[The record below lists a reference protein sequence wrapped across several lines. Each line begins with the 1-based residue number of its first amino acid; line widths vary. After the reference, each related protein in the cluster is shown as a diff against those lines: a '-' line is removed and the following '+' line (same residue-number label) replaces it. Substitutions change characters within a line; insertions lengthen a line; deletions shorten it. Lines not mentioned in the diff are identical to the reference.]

1 MNGDGIGMGI
11 GRGRVI
17 AFRYRMAVALVGA
30 CMVVPACAPKRAA
43 APDPDAVVAPP
54 PVLSGLTVM
63 ILPAQAP
70 PRGSSVIAGVEEPV
84 PGLDTEIGYFLA
96 EQASRVHW
104 ITSDVVRKSA
114 ANARSLN
121 IHPEALAV
129 SAFHASRVKRI
140 GDPLWGDLRL
150 LGELMNARY
159 AILPFAA
166 GFARDSTGTQ
176 GRVEIGAA
184 LIDTG
189 NGNVLWTG
197 YAAGDRGPQDSRA
210 VVASAARALARK
222 IAP

>member
-1 MNGDGIGMGI
+1 MNSGLRLGSGLGL
-11 GRGRVI
+11 GVL
-17 AFRYRMAVALVGA
+17 LVLA
-30 CMVVPACAPKRAA
+30 SCAPKRAA
-43 APDPDAVVAPP
+43 PPPDPDALSAPAP
-54 PVLSGLTVM
+54 DLSGLKLMV
-63 ILPAQAP
+63 LPAQAP
-70 PRGSSVIAGVEEPV
+70 PRGSTVIAGGVEPV
-84 PGLDTEIGYFLA
+84 PGLDSEIAYFLA
-96 EQASRVHW
+96 DQIPRAQW
-104 ITSDVVRKSA
+104 IGSDAIKKSA
-114 ANARSLN
+114 ASARSMN

-129 SAFHASRVKRI
+129 SSFHASRVRRI

-166 GFARDSTGTQ
+166 GYAPDSSGIN

-197 YAAGDRGPQDSRA
+197 YAAGDRGPQGSRA
-210 VVASAARALARK
+210 VIASAARALAKK